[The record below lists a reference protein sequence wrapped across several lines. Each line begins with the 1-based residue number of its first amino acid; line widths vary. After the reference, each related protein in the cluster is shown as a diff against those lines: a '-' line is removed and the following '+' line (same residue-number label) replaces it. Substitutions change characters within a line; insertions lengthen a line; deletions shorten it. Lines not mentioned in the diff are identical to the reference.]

1 MFPALLFFLTIA
13 FAILNLLWFLMN
25 FRIICSSCVKHV
37 MDDFKGVALNP
48 KIFVSSM
55 TILTILI
62 PPIQSW
68 DILLF
73 L

>member
-1 MFPALLFFLTIA
+1 MFPALLFFFAIA
-13 FAILNLLWFLMN
+13 FAILNLLWFHMN
-25 FRIICSSCVKHV
+25 FRIITSSYVKHV
-37 MDDFKGVALNP
+37 MDDFKEIALNP
-48 KIFVSSM
+48 RIILSSM
-55 TILTILI
+55 AILTILI